1 LLFAHDSGGVEQTI
15 EVLCHGKI
23 RELGNWLTSIPLALR
38 APIEQLEIEIK
49 KASEAIAKAVKD
61 RRAAN
66 KDSPLTLELNIAI
79 VAARQ
84 ALNDVEV
91 KMRKLYESKDD

>member
-1 LLFAHDSGGVEQTI
+1 MADVQNE
-15 EVLCHGKI
+15 
-23 RELGNWLTSIPLALR
+23 
-38 APIEQLEIEIK
+38 IEQLEIEIK

-66 KDSPLTLELNIAI
+66 KDSPLAAELNAAI

-91 KMRKLYESKDD
+91 KLRKLYESKDD